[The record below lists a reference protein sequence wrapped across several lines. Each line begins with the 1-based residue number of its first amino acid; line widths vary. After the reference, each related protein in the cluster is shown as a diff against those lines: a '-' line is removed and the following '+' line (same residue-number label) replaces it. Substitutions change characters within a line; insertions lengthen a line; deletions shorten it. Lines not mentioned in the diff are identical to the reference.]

1 MKEKHIGI
9 IIQNQDDKILLYDD
23 TFYIKVEIH
32 ENDNIN
38 NVIAS
43 KVKEVVDMNI
53 FKIIETYVYTP
64 DSKLVDLNI
73 LSDEEFIM
81 YLVEVC
87 IYHNEFNFM
96 KKEDLLDIISNH
108 SERDFF
114 KKNFVDH
121 ILYERSSRSF
131 IFNNILIIF
140 NLLIY
145 LGFSISL
152 SKATFFAMLFL
163 IFSSYFI
170 ISKYVVP
177 KFVRFLVNS
186 KISTNTI
193 NKLDF
198 LSCFLLIFLLIN
210 IYIL

>member
-23 TFYIKVEIH
+23 TYYIKVEIH

>member
-1 MKEKHIGI
+1 MNEKHIDI
-9 IIQNQDDKILLYDD
+9 IIQNQDEKILLCDD
-23 TFYIKVEIH
+23 TYYIKVKVH

-38 NVIAS
+38 EVIAS
-43 KVKEVVDMNI
+43 KIKETVDMNI
-53 FKIIETYVYTP
+53 FKILETYVYTP
-64 DSKLVDLNI
+64 DSKLVALNI
-73 LSDEEFIM
+73 ISDEKFIM

-87 IYHNEFNFM
+87 IYHNEFNFV
-96 KKEDLLDIISNH
+96 KKEDLLEIIPNH
-108 SERDFF
+108 SEREFF
-114 KKNFVDH
+114 KENFVDH

-152 SKATFFAMLFL
+152 SKTTFFAILFL
-163 IFSSYFI
+163 IFTSYFI

-177 KFVRFLVNS
+177 KFVNFLVKS

-198 LSCFLLIFLLIN
+198 LSCFILIFVLMK

>member
-1 MKEKHIGI
+1 MKEIHIGI

-170 ISKYVVP
+170 ISKYLVP
-177 KFVRFLVNS
+177 KFVRF
-186 KISTNTI
+186 
-193 NKLDF
+193 
-198 LSCFLLIFLLIN
+198 
-210 IYIL
+210 